1 MIERLHE
8 RSVRPRRVRILAAH
22 HAALLPRDAWV
33 LDVGWGDGAGAR
45 EIMRLRPDLSVV
57 GIDTLVRPVVAISV
71 VRFDGR
77 RIPFRN
83 GSFDAAILVDV
94 LHHADDP
101 AVLLADTSRVCRRC
115 IVIKDHLLQ
124 GVGAGLTLRF
134 MDRVGNTRHSVATPY
149 TYLSPQQWASLFE
162 RDDLVPDL
170 WEERLGLYPF
180 PASLVFERSL
190 HFVARL
196 APASAR

>member
-1 MIERLHE
+1 MIGRLHE
-8 RSVRPRRVRILAAH
+8 RSVRPRRVRILAVH
-22 HAALLPRDAWV
+22 LAALLPRDARV
-33 LDVGWGDGAGAR
+33 LDVGCGDGTVAL
-45 EIMRLRPDLSVV
+45 EIMRLRPDISIV
-57 GIDTLVRPVVAISV
+57 GIDTLVRPVVAVPI

-77 RIPFRN
+77 RIPFGN

-94 LHHADDP
+94 LHHAEDP
-101 AVLLADTSRVCRRC
+101 AVLLAETSRVCHGC
-115 IVIKDHLLQ
+115 VVLKDHLLQ

-134 MDRVGNTRHSVATPY
+134 MDWVGNARHSVAMPY
-149 TYLSPQQWASLFE
+149 TYLSSWQWASLLE
-162 RDDLVPDL
+162 QHGLVPDR

-196 APASAR
+196 ARASAR